1 MKVGQNGPESY
12 FLYGALISFQAR
24 KILKNNPLGAVSVNN
39 ISGCSSGLREV
50 ETRLQADTAGGAA
63 LLKNL
68 VVRLEDARIL
78 EDVEGMK
85 RRLQQLKTVNGDL
98 MREQEIRTNSSKELT
113 VALKQL
119 NVGVRHAARL
129 RGE

>member
-1 MKVGQNGPESY
+1 M
-12 FLYGALISFQAR
+12 
-24 KILKNNPLGAVSVNN
+24 
-39 ISGCSSGLREV
+39 SGLREV
-50 ETRLQADTAGGAA
+50 ETRLQADSAGGSA

-98 MREQEIRTNSSKELT
+98 MREHEIRVNSSKDLT

-119 NVGVRHAARL
+119 NVGVRHASRL
-129 RGE
+129 RGKNNLRCLIIYY